1 MAESWEKET
10 IMTPELVAIL
20 AVGVALAAF
29 GIAALQLL
37 YKQFEALKADINS
50 ARAESRADINSAKA
64 ESRADISSLRTEFKA
79 DLGAVEG
86 RISAFEQRSA
96 RLEGMFEEFSRQ
108 SSNGRGA

>member
-50 ARAESRADINSAKA
+50 ARAESRADNN
-64 ESRADISSLRTEFKA
+64 SLRTEFKA

>member
-1 MAESWEKET
+1 
-10 IMTPELVAIL
+10 MTPELVAIL

-37 YKQFEALKADINS
+37 YKQFEALKTDIIALRTELKADINS
-50 ARAESRADINSAKA
+50 V
-64 ESRADISSLRTEFKA
+64 RTEFRT

-108 SSNGRGA
+108 SSNGRGT

>member
-1 MAESWEKET
+1 
-10 IMTPELVAIL
+10 MTPELVAIL

-50 ARAESRADINSAKA
+50 ARAESRADNN
-64 ESRADISSLRTEFKA
+64 SLRTEFKA